1 MYKMNALKRSL
12 LTLALAA
19 GVSAPALLAQPPAD
33 QPPGPPAAGERG
45 ERPGPGMRGDRLKQ
59 LAETLGLTEEQ
70 KTQLKPILA
79 EEAAALKPIRD
90 DKSLDRAA
98 RWEKAKAVHDSFA
111 PKIDAILTPEQ
122 KAKHD
127 EMKKMRG
134 PGGPGGPGG
143 PRANREEKK

>member
-1 MYKMNALKRSL
+1 MNALKRSL

-19 GVSAPALLAQPPAD
+19 GVSAPALLAQPPSD
-33 QPPGPPAAGERG
+33 QPPGPPPAGERG

-59 LAETLGLTEEQ
+59 LAEALGLTEEQ

-79 EEAAALKPIRD
+79 EEAAALKAIWEDKAIERD
-90 DKSLDRAA
+90 A
-98 RWEKAKAVHDSFA
+98 RREKVKAVRDSFA

-122 KAKHD
+122 KAKH
-127 EMKKMRG
+127 EELKKQMRG